1 MRRTPVVDL
10 GPVPNPLPKLLTGED
25 LTSDE
30 SQHLFER
37 LVLGKL
43 EPAEIAGML
52 IALRMKG
59 ETAEEMIG
67 AAHALSAAALP
78 FERPDYLF
86 ADCCG
91 TGGDGSGLINV
102 STAAAFVA
110 AACGLPI
117 AKHGNRSVSS
127 KCGSA
132 DVLEQMGAKIDVDPV
147 TARRMLDE
155 TGFCFLFAPAYHP
168 GMKHAALVRRQL
180 SVRTVMNLLGP
191 CINPARPPV
200 QLLGVADPKMLRR
213 IAQTLHAVGVR
224 EALVV
229 HGSGL
234 DEVALHGET
243 RAIRLSDGVM
253 TEIGLTP
260 EDAGV
265 ERAPLSVVTGGD
277 ASENAVRLKL
287 LLAGQGTR
295 AENDIVA
302 LNAGA
307 LLMTAGKASDLRE
320 GTDAAR
326 DALLGGP
333 RRGGARCLCRGQ
345 QWLMSWRGSSRASG
359 AKSRRGW
366 TGRSRPSRPRA
377 ACARRWRGRAR
388 ASSWRSSAPRPRGIA
403 ARSASRRR
411 SRPMRPSPTRSAC

>member
-1 MRRTPVVDL
+1 MSIVQLRAEPFPTDFAHLPADV
-10 GPVPNPLPKLLTGED
+10 PVPNPLPKLLAGED
-25 LTSDE
+25 LTSDDAE
-30 SQHLFER
+30 HLFER
-37 LVLGKL
+37 LVLGRL

-78 FERPDYLF
+78 FDRPDYPF

-102 STAAAFVA
+102 STATAFVA
-110 AACGLPI
+110 AAAGLPI

-127 KCGSA
+127 RCGSA
-132 DVLEQMGAKIDVDPV
+132 DVLEALGARIEVTPE
-147 TARRMLDE
+147 TARSLLDE

-168 GMKHAALVRRQL
+168 GMKHASLVRRQL

-213 IAQTLHAVGVR
+213 IAQTLDAVGVS

-243 RAIRLSDGVM
+243 RAIRLSRGEL
-253 TEIGLTP
+253 TEIEISP
-260 EDAGV
+260 EDAGL

-277 ASENAVRLKL
+277 VEENAVRLRTVLDGDGSK
-287 LLAGQGTR
+287 
-295 AENDIVA
+295 AECDIIV
-302 LNAGA
+302 LNTAA
-307 LLMTAGKASDLRE
+307 LLHVAGKASTLK
-320 GTDAAR
+320 DAAGIAR
-326 DALLGGP
+326 DALL
-333 RRGGARCLCRGQ
+333 
-345 QWLMSWRGSSRASG
+345 S
-359 AKSRRGW
+359 
-366 TGRSRPSRPRA
+366 
-377 ACARRWRGRAR
+377 GRAGR
-388 ASSWRSSAPRPRGIA
+388 LLDSYVEASND
-403 ARSASRRR
+403 
-411 SRPMRPSPTRSAC
+411 

>member
-1 MRRTPVVDL
+1 MLHSPQIAEPHSPVDL
-10 GPVPNPLPKLLTGED
+10 GPFNPLPKLLTGED
-25 LTSDE
+25 LPSEDA
-30 SQHLFER
+30 QYLFAR

-78 FERPDYLF
+78 FDRPDYLF

-117 AKHGNRSVSS
+117 AKHGNRSISS

-132 DVLEQMGAKIDVDPV
+132 DVLEALGAKIDVAPEA
-147 TARRMLDE
+147 ARKMLDQ

-213 IAQTLHAVGVR
+213 IAQTLSAVGVR

-253 TEIGLTP
+253 AEVELTP
-260 EDAGV
+260 EQAGY
-265 ERAPLSVVTGGD
+265 ERAPLSVVTGGGPE
-277 ASENAVRLKL
+277 ENAARLQTIL
-287 LLAGQGTR
+287 GGGGER
-295 AENDIVA
+295 AEHDIVA

-307 LLMTAGKASDLRE
+307 LLMTAGKADDLRD
-320 GTDAAR
+320 GAGLAR
-326 DALLGGP
+326 EALLSGK
-333 RRGGARCLCRGQ
+333 AMAVLNAYIE
-345 QWLMSWRGSSRASG
+345 ASNG
-359 AKSRRGW
+359 
-366 TGRSRPSRPRA
+366 
-377 ACARRWRGRAR
+377 
-388 ASSWRSSAPRPRGIA
+388 
-403 ARSASRRR
+403 
-411 SRPMRPSPTRSAC
+411 

>member
-1 MRRTPVVDL
+1 MFASTALAPAPVTMPIASE
-10 GPVPNPLPKLLTGED
+10 PVPNPLPKLLAGED
-25 LTSDE
+25 LPIDDA
-30 SQHLFER
+30 QHLFER

-59 ETAEEMIG
+59 ETPEEMIG
-67 AAHALSAAALP
+67 AARALSAAALP
-78 FERPDYLF
+78 FDRPAYLY

-102 STAAAFVA
+102 STAAGFVA

-127 KCGSA
+127 RCGSA
-132 DVLEQMGAKIDVDPV
+132 DVLEALGAKIHVSPAA
-147 TARRMLDE
+147 ARALLDS

-213 IAQTLHAVGVR
+213 IAQTLSAVGV
-224 EALVV
+224 EQALIV

-243 RAIRLSDGVM
+243 RAIRLSNGTM
-253 TEIGLTP
+253 TEIEITP
-260 EDAGV
+260 EDAGF

-277 ASENAVRLKL
+277 AAENALRLTAI
-287 LLAGQGTR
+287 LAGQGDQ
-295 AENDIVA
+295 AENDIIA

-307 LLMTAGKASDLRE
+307 LLLTAGKVDSFRE
-320 GTDAAR
+320 GAE
-326 DALLGGP
+326 
-333 RRGGARCLCRGQ
+333 
-345 QWLMSWRGSSRASG
+345 
-359 AKSRRGW
+359 
-366 TGRSRPSRPRA
+366 
-377 ACARRWRGRAR
+377 RAR
-388 ASSWRSSAPRPRGIA
+388 EALWSGKAGKVLNAFVAASNEVA
-403 ARSASRRR
+403 
-411 SRPMRPSPTRSAC
+411 TND

>member
-1 MRRTPVVDL
+1 MLQTAAKPAAKPAPQALPADH
-10 GPVPNPLPKLLTGED
+10 GPVPNPLPKLLSGED
-25 LTSDE
+25 LPIDDAE
-30 SQHLFER
+30 HLFER

-43 EPAEIAGML
+43 EPAEIAAML

-59 ETAEEMIG
+59 ETAEEMVG
-67 AAHALSAAALP
+67 AARALSAAALP
-78 FERPDYLF
+78 FERPSYLF

-110 AACGLPI
+110 AACGLPV

-127 KCGSA
+127 RCGSA
-132 DVLEQMGAKIDVDPV
+132 DVLEALGASIDLPPDR
-147 TARRMLDE
+147 ARTMLDE

-213 IAQTLHAVGVR
+213 IAEVLDAMGVR
-224 EALVV
+224 QALVV

-243 RAIRLSDGVM
+243 RAIRLSDGEL
-253 TEIGLTP
+253 TELELTP
-260 EDAGV
+260 EDAGLKC
-265 ERAPLSVVTGGD
+265 APLNVVTGGD
-277 ASENAVRLKL
+277 VEENAARLRTL
-287 LLAGQGTR
+287 LTGKGHK
-295 AENDIVA
+295 AEADLVA

-307 LLMTAGKASDLRE
+307 LLMAAGLSKDLRM
-320 GTDAAR
+320 GVALAR
-326 DALLGGP
+326 DALRNGK
-333 RRGGARCLCRGQ
+333 AGQ
-345 QWLMSWRGSSRASG
+345 LLSRYIEASND
-359 AKSRRGW
+359 
-366 TGRSRPSRPRA
+366 
-377 ACARRWRGRAR
+377 
-388 ASSWRSSAPRPRGIA
+388 
-403 ARSASRRR
+403 
-411 SRPMRPSPTRSAC
+411 

>member
-1 MRRTPVVDL
+1 MHTVTALAPAAPAPAPVIDL
-10 GPVPNPLPKLLTGED
+10 GPVANPLPKLLTGED
-25 LTSDE
+25 LPIEDA
-30 SQHLFER
+30 QHLFER

-78 FERPDYLF
+78 FARPDYLY

-110 AACGLPI
+110 VACGLPI

-132 DVLEQMGAKIDVDPV
+132 DVLEHLGARIEVDPV
-147 TARRMLDE
+147 TARRLLDQ

-200 QLLGVADPKMLRR
+200 QLLGVADPRMLRR
-213 IAQTLHAVGVR
+213 VAQTLAALGVR

-229 HGSGL
+229 HGAGL

-243 RAIRLSDGVM
+243 RAIRLSNGEM
-253 TEIGLTP
+253 HELQITP
-260 EDAGV
+260 EDAGF
-265 ERAPLSVVTGGD
+265 ERAPLSVVTGGGPQ
-277 ASENAVRLKL
+277 ENAARLRAIL
-287 LLAGQGTR
+287 SGQGER
-295 AENDIVA
+295 PENDIIA
-302 LNAGA
+302 LNAAA
-307 LLMTAGKASDLRE
+307 LLLTAGKVATLRD
-320 GTDAAR
+320 GAAMAIH
-326 DALLGGP
+326 ALLGGQA
-333 RRGGARCLCRGQ
+333 GAVLDAYVA
-345 QWLMSWRGSSRASG
+345 ASND
-359 AKSRRGW
+359 
-366 TGRSRPSRPRA
+366 
-377 ACARRWRGRAR
+377 
-388 ASSWRSSAPRPRGIA
+388 
-403 ARSASRRR
+403 
-411 SRPMRPSPTRSAC
+411 

>member
-1 MRRTPVVDL
+1 MSLVQLRAESFHSDVPTLPADV
-10 GPVPNPLPKLLTGED
+10 PVPNPLPKLLAGED
-25 LTSDE
+25 LPIDE
-30 SQHLFER
+30 AEHLFER
-37 LVLGKL
+37 LVLGRL

-59 ETAEEMIG
+59 ETADEMIG

-78 FERPDYLF
+78 FERPEYLF

-102 STAAAFVA
+102 STATAFVA
-110 AACGLPI
+110 AAAGLPI

-127 KCGSA
+127 RCGSA
-132 DVLEQMGAKIDVDPV
+132 DVLEALGARIESAPDK
-147 TARRMLDE
+147 ARSLLDE

-213 IAQTLHAVGVR
+213 IAQTLDALGVA

-243 RAIRLSDGVM
+243 RAIRLSRGELIEM
-253 TEIGLTP
+253 EISP
-260 EDAGV
+260 EDAGLD
-265 ERAPLSVVTGGD
+265 RAPLNVVTGGD
-277 ASENAVRLKL
+277 VDENAARLRIL
-287 LLAGQGTR
+287 LDGDGGK
-295 AENDIVA
+295 AESDIVI
-302 LNAGA
+302 LNTAA
-307 LLMTAGKASDLRE
+307 LLHTAGKAATLKE
-320 GTDAAR
+320 AAAMAH
-326 DALLGGP
+326 DALF
-333 RRGGARCLCRGQ
+333 
-345 QWLMSWRGSSRASG
+345 S
-359 AKSRRGW
+359 
-366 TGRSRPSRPRA
+366 GRS
-377 ACARRWRGRAR
+377 GKLLDLYIE
-388 ASSWRSSAPRPRGIA
+388 ASND
-403 ARSASRRR
+403 
-411 SRPMRPSPTRSAC
+411 